1 MHALRRDPRAGRSVW
16 KKGGGRHAFRFGR
29 VEREGP
35 LAHILK
41 RCQRGRKIE
50 GGKTQERIPSYRM
63 WESGWSFQL
72 WWEESAR
79 KRGER
84 GREKIQCLHPED
96 L

>member
-1 MHALRRDPRAGRSVW
+1 MHALRRDPQVGMSGRRL
-16 KKGGGRHAFRFGR
+16 GGRHASRFGC

-35 LAHILK
+35 LAQILK

-50 GGKTQERIPSYRM
+50 GGKTQERIPSRRM
-63 WESGWSFQL
+63 QESGWSFQL
-72 WWEESAR
+72 WWEESAW

-84 GREKIQCLHPED
+84 GREKTQCLHPED